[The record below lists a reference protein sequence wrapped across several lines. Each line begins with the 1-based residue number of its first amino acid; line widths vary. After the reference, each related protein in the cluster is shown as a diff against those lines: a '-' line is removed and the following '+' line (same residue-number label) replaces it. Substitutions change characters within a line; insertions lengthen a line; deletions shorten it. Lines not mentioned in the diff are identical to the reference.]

1 MRLSSWYTGYHKAK
15 PEESSNKTKKGQKKE
30 EDDHEHVEDLGPE
43 SELSIRE
50 KRIVGF
56 KV

>member
-1 MRLSSWYTGYHKAK
+1 VRLSSWYTGYHKAK